1 MIYVMVYYYI
11 YTGIYIYSN
20 YPIHD
25 PMPII
30 GDFKNLLV
38 NVGLFLRVRLP
49 DCSHD
54 PQKSPSGTITMA
66 LLAKSWPSAPFFS
79 WQL

>member
-1 MIYVMVYYYI
+1 
-11 YTGIYIYSN
+11 
-20 YPIHD
+20 
-25 PMPII
+25 MPII
-30 GDFKNLLV
+30 GDFKNPLV

-49 DCSHD
+49 NCSHD